1 MLTPYAAL
9 RAEAF
14 PFARRIVD
22 FEGYWQPWFNAAD
35 IAHRIELH
43 AGAIA
48 STAVTRG
55 HSVEQTVARTY
66 PELFGM
72 REVG

>member
-1 MLTPYAAL
+1 MAEPYATL

-14 PFARRIVD
+14 PYARKIVAS
-22 FEGYWQPWFNAAD
+22 EGGYSCRAD
-35 IAHRIELH
+35 RDHLVELH

-72 REVG
+72 REAG